1 MMTMMMTMTTVMTTM
16 TTTMMMTMVIMPTAM
31 IVDGGYVDGDSGNN
45 NEGWQYD
52 GGSNTT
58 IK

>member
-31 IVDGGYVDGDSGNN
+31 IVDGGYVNGDSGNN
-45 NEGWQYD
+45 NEGWQ
-52 GGSNTT
+52 
-58 IK
+58 